1 MFTSSIQFLG
11 NISEKTVN
19 LVKPITRSVKG
30 IPNAFAIGYT
40 QSKIN
45 RHAKKAFKAQQP
57 TVDPKQMEIDFSL
70 TIGGFGPHLGKPKR
84 VRAGVQP
91 SLTAPVVCFCVSNC
105 I

>member
-1 MFTSSIQFLG
+1 MFNSSIQFLG

-45 RHAKKAFKAQQP
+45 RHAKKAFKAQQAE
-57 TVDPKQMEIDFSL
+57 VEVANEYQRPKQMEIDFS
-70 TIGGFGPHLGKPKR
+70 
-84 VRAGVQP
+84 
-91 SLTAPVVCFCVSNC
+91 
-105 I
+105 

>member
-1 MFTSSIQFLG
+1 MFNSSIQFLG

-45 RHAKKAFKAQQP
+45 RHAKKAFKAQQAE
-57 TVDPKQMEIDFSL
+57 VEVANEYQRPKQMEIDF
-70 TIGGFGPHLGKPKR
+70 T
-84 VRAGVQP
+84 
-91 SLTAPVVCFCVSNC
+91 
-105 I
+105 

>member
-1 MFTSSIQFLG
+1 MFNSSIQFLG

-45 RHAKKAFKAQQP
+45 RHAKKAFKAQQAD
-57 TVDPKQMEIDFSL
+57 VEVANEYQRPKQMEIDFS
-70 TIGGFGPHLGKPKR
+70 
-84 VRAGVQP
+84 
-91 SLTAPVVCFCVSNC
+91 
-105 I
+105 